1 MLNRAL
7 NIHDAAEKP
16 KDREWI
22 HILLHFLRA
31 YVEDGGRDLLLSEE
45 DNQAYVEGLI
55 AALKEAAQNLDN
67 GEAEVQYHN
76 DSLAKARPR
85 QMYRFPIIRHWR
97 CPSSTLMRSWPR
109 VVMVRSSRSPCTTS
123 YHV

>member
-7 NIHDAAEKP
+7 SIHDAAEKP

-45 DNQAYVEGLI
+45 DNKAYVEGLI
-55 AALKEAAQNLDN
+55 AALKEAAQSLDN
-67 GEAEVQYHN
+67 GETSVYYHCHRVAEALPH
-76 DSLAKARPR
+76 
-85 QMYRFPIIRHWR
+85 QMCRFPIIRLCQ
-97 CPSSTLMRSWPR
+97 CPSLILTRSWPR
-109 VVMVRSSRSPCTTS
+109 AVTVRYSR
-123 YHV
+123 

>member
-45 DNQAYVEGLI
+45 DNKTYVEGLI
-55 AALKEAAQNLDN
+55 AALKEAAESLDN
-67 GEAEVQYHN
+67 GDMSVSCHRYRIAEA
-76 DSLAKARPR
+76 LPR
-85 QMYRFPIIRHWR
+85 
-97 CPSSTLMRSWPR
+97 
-109 VVMVRSSRSPCTTS
+109 
-123 YHV
+123 